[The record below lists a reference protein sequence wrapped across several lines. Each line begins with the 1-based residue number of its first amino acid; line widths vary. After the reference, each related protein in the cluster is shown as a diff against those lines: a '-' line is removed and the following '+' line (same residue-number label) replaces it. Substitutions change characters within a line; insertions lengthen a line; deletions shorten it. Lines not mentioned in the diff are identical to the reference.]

1 MTPVPLLHLDPD
13 LLAGMSEPRRS
24 RALRACQAQVLELPQ
39 GAWEADCSQL
49 DCTGFGLLVL
59 SGTLCR
65 RVVQSESNGAELI
78 GPGDLMRPWDLVG
91 EWSTIPVES
100 NWLVLQPTRLAVLD
114 AGFARR
120 ASPFPEVAASLTERA
135 LLRSRYLAIL
145 IAITSQRRIE
155 NRLTMLFWH
164 LADRFGRLSGEWVE
178 IPLPLTHAT
187 LAELIA
193 ARRPTVTTAL
203 SKLQERG
210 VLLRAR
216 DGWRLSGTVPPEL
229 VKVRHDGAHEPT
241 LAQAASFGA

>member
-1 MTPVPLLHLDPD
+1 MTPVPVFHLDPD
-13 LLAGMSEPRRS
+13 LLGAMAEPRRS
-24 RALRACQAQVLELPQ
+24 RALRACQAQVMELPQ
-39 GAWEADCSQL
+39 GHWEADCSRL

-65 RVVQSESNGAELI
+65 RVVQSESYGAELI

-91 EWSTIPVES
+91 QWSTIPVDS

-120 ASPFPEVAASLTERA
+120 ASPYPEVAAALTERA
-135 LLRSRYLAIL
+135 LLRSRYLVIL
-145 IAITSQRRIE
+145 IAITSQRRVE
-155 NRLTMLFWH
+155 TRLTMLFWH
-164 LADRFGRLSGEWVE
+164 LADRFGRLAGDWVE

-187 LAELIA
+187 LAELIG

-210 VLLRAR
+210 ILLREPG
-216 DGWRLSGTVPPEL
+216 GWRLSGTVPPEL
-229 VKVRHDGAHEPT
+229 LQVRHEGAQEPA
-241 LAQAASFGA
+241 LAQAASLST